1 MTAPRLAPSSRS
13 CQVENLGV
21 GCFAGEELHDVCTGR
36 DLGKAGGHVV
46 ENTLKFPVG
55 KIPELSPNNLPPQ
68 VIEAWRTELRL
79 DLHRR
84 GLLKKILSDPNRK
97 PRGPRFR
104 LID

>member
-1 MTAPRLAPSSRS
+1 
-13 CQVENLGV
+13 VEDAFN
-21 GCFAGEELHDVCTGR
+21 
-36 DLGKAGGHVV
+36 
-46 ENTLKFPVG
+46 FPVG
-55 KIPELSPNNLPPQ
+55 KIPELPPRNLPPE

-84 GLLKKILSDPNRK
+84 ALLEKILSDPNRI